1 MNQIYIEF
9 ILSTIK
15 IQDIYIYP
23 VKSLGGIRLE
33 QAVLEERGLQ
43 HDRRWMLVDE
53 NNRFLSQR
61 EMSQLTLF
69 TLSQHNS
76 GFKIQARFG
85 NEEEFDL
92 PFQIQ
97 QGEIIQVTV
106 WDDVCP
112 AIEYAEGSSWFTKQ
126 IKQNCK
132 LVYMPDTSN
141 RYVDKQ
147 YASKNEIVSFS
158 DGYPLLLIGQESLD
172 DLNKRLQHPIG
183 MERFRP
189 NLVASGG
196 RAFEEDNWKQIR
208 INGIDIEIAKPCA
221 RCVIPSINPAT
232 AQIEK
237 EPNASLSKYRLR
249 DNKIYFG
256 QNLLPKSVGLIS
268 CNDKIHEMELLKFN

>member
-1 MNQIYIEF
+1 M
-9 ILSTIK
+9 STIK

-33 QAVLEERGLQ
+33 QAVLEQRGLQ

-61 EMSQLTLF
+61 EMAQLTLF
-69 TLSQHNS
+69 TLSQRNS
-76 GFKIQARFG
+76 GFTIHARFG
-85 NEEEFDL
+85 KEEELDL

-97 QGEIIQVTV
+97 QGETIQVTV

-112 AIEYAEGSSWFTKQ
+112 AIEYAAGSIWFTKQ
-126 IKQNCK
+126 IKQKCK
-132 LVYMPDTSN
+132 LVYMPENTN
-141 RYVDKQ
+141 RFVDKE
-147 YASKNEIVSFS
+147 YAHKNEIVSFS

-189 NLVASGG
+189 NLVTSGSK
-196 RAFEEDNWKQIR
+196 AFAEDEWKQIK
-208 INGIDIEIAKPCA
+208 INILEIEIAKPCA
-221 RCVIPSINPAT
+221 RCVIPSINPVT

-237 EPNASLSKYRLR
+237 EPNASLSKFRMR

-256 QNLLPKSVGLIS
+256 QNLLHKNSGLIS
-268 CNDKIHEMELLKFN
+268 CGDEVKITEMLKF